1 MAKHSAITK
10 ICTFATIQVHIV
22 LDAIYKYVP
31 IKVELAFSHGYI
43 PVAKL
48 PQDHLQLADSS

>member
-22 LDAIYKYVP
+22 LDAYVP

-48 PQDHLQLADSS
+48 PLDHLQLADSS